1 MTDSFDVRIHL
12 TNGALPA
19 GSSAATQHVPNLRAR
34 REAAVRA
41 ATNQGLAPPRAWL
54 FRFLVR
60 RVACEHLY
68 PGVCMAAP
76 EPQATAAG
84 SYTPI
89 LTDATR
95 LARVLVSPRAVF
107 DEQREK
113 PTWFLPWLVVAI
125 IVIVIGIFQT
135 PYTMRTIEL
144 ALEARGSTAQVP
156 AGAMHTQAMIGSIVT
171 PIFFLIFGAIG
182 AGILYLILA
191 VTGSSVRYRAMLSA
205 TIFSQAVLPIQ
216 FILQAVILRLR
227 GAPDVAISSIAD
239 AQPGLGLNLLLS
251 ADATSSHFLT
261 ALLGGIGPL
270 PIWALIITAVGIMR
284 LDKVKTGAAWTAAL
298 GSYVVL
304 LLVAAGLASL
314 QR

>member
-1 MTDSFDVRIHL
+1 
-12 TNGALPA
+12 
-19 GSSAATQHVPNLRAR
+19 
-34 REAAVRA
+34 
-41 ATNQGLAPPRAWL
+41 
-54 FRFLVR
+54 
-60 RVACEHLY
+60 
-68 PGVCMAAP
+68 MAAP
-76 EPQATAAG
+76 EPQATAST

-89 LTDATR
+89 LTDAMR

-107 DEQREK
+107 DEQRDK

-125 IVIVIGIFQT
+125 ICIVIGIIQA
-135 PYTMRTIEL
+135 PYTMRMIQL
-144 ALEARGSTAQVP
+144 ALEARGTAAQVP
-156 AGAMHTQAMIGSIVT
+156 ASAMQTQATIGSVVA

-205 TIFSQAVLPIQ
+205 MIFSQAVLPIQ
-216 FILQAVILRLR
+216 YVLQAVILRMR
-227 GAPDVAISSIAD
+227 GAPDVAISSMAD
-239 AQPGLGLNLLLS
+239 AQPALGLNLLLS
-251 ADATSSHFLT
+251 AEATSSHFLS

-284 LDKVKTGAAWTAAL
+284 LDNVKKGAAWTAAV